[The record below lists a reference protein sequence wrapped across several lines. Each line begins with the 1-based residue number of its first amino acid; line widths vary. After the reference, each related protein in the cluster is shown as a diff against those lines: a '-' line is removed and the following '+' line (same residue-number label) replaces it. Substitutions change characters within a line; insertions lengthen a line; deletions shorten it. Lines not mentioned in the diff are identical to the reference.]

1 MERLHE
7 QPTRSKLCP
16 SKRPAMALDRTPLAR
31 RRTSLC
37 HDTPLHGIMRRYSS
51 YFASWRALALLA
63 RCNGGIGC
71 MDVAAATFRALI
83 LSYLVPPGVR
93 FQKSPLLWRGWRPV
107 LSQGPKKR
115 LRRDD
120 PVTD

>member
-1 MERLHE
+1 MPLE
-7 QPTRSKLCP
+7 
-16 SKRPAMALDRTPLAR
+16 RPAMALDPTLTR
-31 RRTSLC
+31 RRTSLRY
-37 HDTPLHGIMRRYSS
+37 DTPLHGIMRRYST

-71 MDVAAATFRALI
+71 MDMTAGTFRALI

-115 LRRDD
+115 LRRDV